1 MDFGASTNH
10 FLYIFSE
17 TPAGESFFFCVET
30 YFWTNPSFWKLAET
44 VNAMTGNQYLRQNL
58 FLLVVTDFL
67 VSANHFVPLSHILFK
82 ESFIPISEN
91 VFSSPKE

>member
-44 VNAMTGNQYLRQNL
+44 VNAMTGNQ
-58 FLLVVTDFL
+58 LVVTDFL
-67 VSANHFVPLSHILFK
+67 VSAIHFVPLSHILFK